1 MVWKIW
7 ILVPVLYGIF
17 CLWYFNWRAPLSAD
31 EIERYMH
38 AFNASDDSRNTDAA
52 VFRKFLEDDDG
63 KEVVMANLVE
73 LHKGDVSHPVTGE
86 KMSAR
91 QLVGEYFGPFAR
103 SLLLRAGHPVYQART
118 VGGYIDS
125 WNADSNVSFG
135 VSAMMRYRSR
145 RDMVELVIDPRFS
158 DSHIYKL
165 AAIERTIS
173 FPTQVMMSTSL
184 RPPHVVLLVLLLL
197 ASVAQN
203 VTYFLRP

>member
-17 CLWYFNWRAPLSAD
+17 RLWYFNWRAPLSAD
-31 EIERYMH
+31 EIERYMQ

-73 LHKGDVSHPVTGE
+73 LHKGDVSHPV
-86 KMSAR
+86 
-91 QLVGEYFGPFAR
+91 
-103 SLLLRAGHPVYQART
+103 YQART

-125 WNADSNVSFG
+125 WNADNNVSFG

-158 DSHIYKL
+158 DSHIYRL

-197 ASVAQN
+197 ASIAQN
-203 VTYFLRP
+203 VAYFLRP